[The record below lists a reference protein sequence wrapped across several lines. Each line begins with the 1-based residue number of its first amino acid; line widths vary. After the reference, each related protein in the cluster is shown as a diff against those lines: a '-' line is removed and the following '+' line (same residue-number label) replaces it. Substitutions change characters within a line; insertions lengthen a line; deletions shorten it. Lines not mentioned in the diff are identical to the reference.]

1 MKQTLPDNPLEL
13 FNNWLNQARKSEI
26 NDPDAMALATAS
38 KDAKPSARMVL
49 LKQTSEKGFKFHTN
63 SESQKGIQLAE
74 NQFAALCFH
83 WKSLRKQIRIE
94 GTASIASKEEADD
107 YFENRPYNRKIGAWA
122 SQQTRPLESR
132 EKLEQQISALEAKYP
147 EDQDIPRPAYWNG
160 YWIKP
165 DSIEFWWDN
174 PDRLHDRFIYTKN
187 EKGLWDIQRLYP

>member
-38 KDAKPSARMVL
+38 KDAKPSVRMVL